1 MPDMRTG
8 RAFGQFPFI
17 AKKKIEI
24 AIIPFCWMRC
34 PRTFDTAGDGIASL
48 ARSMAAD
55 PAKTHFFNG
64 GAFRLGTNK
73 TGITRSMRLAKSMAT
88 GNKGNGF
95 FVIHCH
101 PAKSFTNISCA
112 GKRIWIAVW
121 AFRIDID
128 QTHLHGG
135 KRVGQFAVA

>member
-17 AKKKIEI
+17 AKEEIKI
-24 AIIPFCWMRC
+24 AIIPFCRMRC
-34 PRTFDTAGDGIASL
+34 PRTFDTACNGIASL
-48 ARSMAAD
+48 ARSIAAD
-55 PAKTHFFNG
+55 PAKTHFFDG
-64 GAFRLGTNK
+64 GAFRFGTNK
-73 TGITRSMRLAKSMAT
+73 TGITRTMRLTESMTT

-101 PAKSFTNISCA
+101 PAKSFTHISCA